1 MEKYKITMG
10 DFLKNAGIVGL
21 KYLLDTAKA
30 QEDKDFGISENGQEL
45 WLSAEFAENAD
56 WTDLYFRAFVQYFGP
71 YTAYQGVLD
80 KIDLCLEKIK
90 NDKWKSEKQ
99 EKEDLKFIND
109 KLLSSSYQAGYDNIK
124 NKIEHPEIYVKLK
137 TEKLNDKFP
146 KEMLEERLLELKT
159 FIEQPVCRETF
170 IMKSIVYTHINRFW
184 SGKCFLLRANAKKD
198 MRELFEK
205 EFSEPMRNYWRTDH
219 KKAKDL
225 CVDCSSPMGAKEKV
239 SIAFMNEMADD
250 LTRKRSAFWNCKVD
264 AFICPVCAFLYA
276 LSPLGFQL
284 YVNKFVFVNTNQDIL
299 QLLASNSKTG
309 YVSEKIE
316 KKDDQKKSAW
326 FAGILNAV
334 INENVKEF
342 ANTQVIL
349 RGVRQEDH
357 YYLCNIPAKALKIIA
372 EKNTIKA
379 LELLGDFP
387 YTKIGND
394 FVNIHEQVILNL
406 LQLRNQYGLL
416 SILLKEDLRTGNTG
430 FSASQVYEIQH
441 CMNLMRKKEEKK
453 GEKVVMNCSV
463 MKKCGADLRKA
474 ILKVKGAN
482 SGECLRGTVYQLIN
496 ALSVKNTNKFM
507 DIVLRLYNSYGP
519 SNNLLIP
526 NGFIQMLEDQ
536 DYFMDYGYA
545 FVMGLEGCYEAKNN
559 QEDIEGGN
567 E

>member
-1 MEKYKITMG
+1 M
-10 DFLKNAGIVGL
+10 
-21 KYLLDTAKA
+21 
-30 QEDKDFGISENGQEL
+30 
-45 WLSAEFAENAD
+45 
-56 WTDLYFRAFVQYFGP
+56 
-71 YTAYQGVLD
+71 
-80 KIDLCLEKIK
+80 IK
-90 NDKWKSEKQ
+90 
-99 EKEDLKFIND
+99 
-109 KLLSSSYQAGYDNIK
+109 
-124 NKIEHPEIYVKLK
+124 
-137 TEKLNDKFP
+137 
-146 KEMLEERLLELKT
+146 
-159 FIEQPVCRETF
+159 
-170 IMKSIVYTHINRFW
+170 
-184 SGKCFLLRANAKKD
+184 
-198 MRELFEK
+198 
-205 EFSEPMRNYWRTDH
+205 
-219 KKAKDL
+219 
-225 CVDCSSPMGAKEKV
+225 
-239 SIAFMNEMADD
+239 
-250 LTRKRSAFWNCKVD
+250 
-264 AFICPVCAFLYA
+264 
-276 LSPLGFQL
+276 
-284 YVNKFVFVNTNQDIL
+284 
-299 QLLASNSKTG
+299 
-309 YVSEKIE
+309 
-316 KKDDQKKSAW
+316 KKSAW